1 VNVQDCFVRFQRF
14 ANEIGKV
21 LVGQDEV
28 VEHVLYAILARGHVL
43 IEGAPGLGKTLL
55 VRAMGQALGCTFRRI
70 QFTPD
75 LMPSD
80 VTGGNV
86 FNPRAERSDA
96 RRSREP
102 VASGLPD
109 ENRVSD
115 SFEFHA
121 GPVFTQLL
129 LADEVNRAPAKTQ
142 SALLEAMQESAVTVD
157 GVTRPLPRP
166 FFVIATQNPIESQG
180 TYPLPEAQLDRFLF
194 KLEIHHPARDAERQ
208 VLRNHLGGFDSTAL
222 KLDPVVTTAELL
234 EMQQALQ
241 QVRVEDGILD
251 YITEVV
257 GKTRAH
263 RSIGVGASTRASI
276 ALGLAARARA
286 AGSGR
291 DFVVP
296 DDVKALAFPVLRHRI
311 LLHPDAE
318 LEGLSPDT
326 CIEEILRETTVPHSA
341 AA

>member
-1 VNVQDCFVRFQRF
+1 
-14 ANEIGKV
+14 
-21 LVGQDEV
+21 
-28 VEHVLYAILARGHVL
+28 
-43 IEGAPGLGKTLL
+43 
-55 VRAMGQALGCTFRRI
+55 
-70 QFTPD
+70 
-75 LMPSD
+75 
-80 VTGGNV
+80 
-86 FNPRAERSDA
+86 
-96 RRSREP
+96 
-102 VASGLPD
+102 
-109 ENRVSD
+109 
-115 SFEFHA
+115 
-121 GPVFTQLL
+121 VFTQML

-157 GVTRPLPRP
+157 GITRPLPRP

-194 KLEIHHPARDAERQ
+194 KLEMRHPARDAERQ
-208 VLRNHLGGFDSTAL
+208 VLRNHLEGFDSTAL
-222 KLDPVVTTAELL
+222 KLNVVANPQELL
-234 EMQQALQ
+234 EMQDALR
-241 QVRVEDGILD
+241 QVRVDEGILD

-263 RSIGVGASTRASI
+263 RSIGTGASTRASI

-318 LEGLSPDT
+318 LEGLTPDN